1 MKKQSV
7 VVPYFTEL
15 TYEENNLLQHFLYT
29 LFDEDTI
36 EEKMTTYLNLVK
48 GLNIFKM
55 LFILNSQIRID
66 STNYRIKDIIAY
78 QNLLKELK
86 KYHYYQYDIL
96 VGFSYDVTDLFYYDK
111 KRFAVYHSKF
121 TFIKKENDLKHDEF
135 VFREY
140 KAKKKFYDEINK
152 AILKENYSFIEENK
166 DEIWSIPEYHWIF
179 REPEFQ
185 IRLLPTNKTS

>member
-86 KYHYYQYDIL
+86 KYHY
-96 VGFSYDVTDLFYYDK
+96 
-111 KRFAVYHSKF
+111 
-121 TFIKKENDLKHDEF
+121 
-135 VFREY
+135 
-140 KAKKKFYDEINK
+140 
-152 AILKENYSFIEENK
+152 
-166 DEIWSIPEYHWIF
+166 
-179 REPEFQ
+179 
-185 IRLLPTNKTS
+185 